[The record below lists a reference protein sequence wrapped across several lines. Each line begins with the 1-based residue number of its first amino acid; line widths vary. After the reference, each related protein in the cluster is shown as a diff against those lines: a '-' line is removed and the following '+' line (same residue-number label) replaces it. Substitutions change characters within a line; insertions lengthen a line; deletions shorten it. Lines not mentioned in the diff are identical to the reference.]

1 MPAGVV
7 PAWYRETILSIAL
20 REGFHRCA
28 RVAVGHPKNPK
39 KLCLPRKSLA
49 CPVLA
54 RCLPVVA
61 SLLARLSRPRQDGL
75 ERSGGARESGK
86 DRYGDE
92 VGGSVGAT
100 RKMTLV
106 AEKETTRTTDAETTE
121 TKHGTMGVKRERY
134 SFAHSVKDAE
144 PHTHVWIRTLRLEHL
159 KKHSH
164 LSDPDGGELLLKIC
178 GRQPSRRDSRARFLA
193 ALVPKYRPRARLVL
207 LFLLPRVLPG

>member
-1 MPAGVV
+1 MCQPGIVK
-7 PAWYRETILSIAL
+7 PYFPLP
-20 REGFHRCA
+20 CA
-28 RVAVGHPKNPK
+28 RDSIVVHVSLSVTRKIPKSSACPEK
-39 KLCLPRKSLA
+39 ALLAQCLPAACPLSPLCLP
-49 CPVLA
+49 
-54 RCLPVVA
+54 A
-61 SLLARLSRPRQDGL
+61 SLGHAKMGWNALVRGN
-75 ERSGGARESGK
+75 GKGAET
-86 DRYGDE
+86 
-92 VGGSVGAT
+92 T

-121 TKHGTMGVKRERY
+121 TNHGTMGVKRERERD

-144 PHTHVWIRTLRLEHL
+144 PHTLVWIRALRLEHL

>member
-1 MPAGVV
+1 MQGDRGSSEREADAHEHRQRHRDEAGVNG
-7 PAWYRETILSIAL
+7 Y
-20 REGFHRCA
+20 
-28 RVAVGHPKNPK
+28 
-39 KLCLPRKSLA
+39 
-49 CPVLA
+49 LA
-54 RCLPVVA
+54 RE
-61 SLLARLSRPRQDGL
+61 RQETDYT
-75 ERSGGARESGK
+75 RNADVGGARENGK

-92 VGGSVGAT
+92 VGGSVETT

-106 AEKETTRTTDAETTE
+106 AEKETTRTTDAETTG
-121 TKHGTMGVKRERY
+121 TNHGTMGVKRERERD

-144 PHTHVWIRTLRLEHL
+144 PHTLVWIRALRLEHL